1 MKGKKITAA
10 FLSLAMIAGVPAA
23 VLAEKPNETAGVF
36 GGMREVANR

>member
-23 VLAEKPNETAGVF
+23 VLAEKPNETAVF
-36 GGMREVANR
+36 LVG